1 MIRRIKSGWLLT
13 KKSWGVLSGD
23 PGLIRFPVIAGLT
36 SLALGIL
43 LLVPGAYYLESG
55 PEAIGIVLVAVGTYL
70 IAFVNYYF
78 AVGLAASADHRMRGE
93 EASFGQGM
101 AVASSRMG
109 SIAGWA
115 FVATVVM
122 TIVRA
127 IQERFG
133 VAGAIFGSL
142 AAAAWGL
149 VTFLAVP
156 VIALEGTGPIGTI
169 RRCGSLLKSRWGE
182 QITGTIAIGGAVF
195 LLGILPGVLLIVAGI
210 ALWATT
216 GVGGAVL
223 IAIGAVILIV
233 AALIQTALATIFGV
247 ALYRYAANGEAV
259 ATFTSEDMEGAV
271 RRKGGSPMGPAP
283 TTI

>member
-1 MIRRIKSGWLLT
+1 MIRRIKSGWQLT
-13 KKSWGVLSGD
+13 KKSWSVLSGD
-23 PGLIRFPVIAGLT
+23 PGLMRFPIVAGLA
-36 SLALGIL
+36 SL
-43 LLVPGAYYLESG
+43 LLGVLLIVPGLYYIDSG
-55 PEAIGIVLVAVGTYL
+55 PEALGIVLIAVGTYL
-70 IAFVNYYF
+70 IAFLNYYF
-78 AVGLAASADHRMRGE
+78 AVGLAASADQRMRHGE
-93 EASFGQGM
+93 SSFRLGM
-101 AVASSRMG
+101 SVASSRMG
-109 SIAGWA
+109 AIAGWA

-133 VAGAIFGSL
+133 IAGAIFGSL

-195 LLGILPGVLLIVAGI
+195 LLGVLPGVLLIVAGI

-223 IAIGAVILIV
+223 IAIGAAVLIV
-233 AALIQTALATIFGV
+233 AALVQQALATIFGV
-247 ALYRYAANGEAV
+247 ALYRYAADGEAI
-259 ATFTSEDMEGAV
+259 ATFTSEEMEGAV
-271 RRKGGSPMGPAP
+271 RSKGGSPMGPAP
-283 TTI
+283 TTV